1 LLCLSKYN
9 ELKQRFYVNYV
20 ENKVRKDMKGNRK
33 RTKKLMKSKKIPK
46 IQSKKDV
53 SSVTVS
59 NIVDFYD
66 ESNS

>member
-1 LLCLSKYN
+1 
-9 ELKQRFYVNYV
+9 
-20 ENKVRKDMKGNRK
+20 MKGNRK

-59 NIVDFYD
+59 NTVDFYD